1 MTAATGQKRG
11 VSAGQALSI
20 VALIVIGAGWGV
32 TQPLMKIAVST
43 GHGAFGLIFWQ
54 QVVMVLGLG
63 ALLLATGRRLPRDP
77 ASLRTYLVIALIGTL
92 LPASASYRA
101 AVHLPAGV
109 LSILL
114 SLIPMLAFPVA
125 LAMGVERF
133 RPVRLLGL
141 AAGLGAVLL
150 LVVPDASLPDRAMV
164 PWVGVALLAGISYA
178 FEGNFVARYGT
189 GQADAIQ
196 TIFGAALVAAL
207 LIWPVMLATGQGIA
221 VTAGLGPAEWAL
233 VGSSV
238 IHGAVYVGYLWLV
251 ARAGA
256 VFAVQCS
263 YIVTI
268 SGVFWAMVLL
278 GETYSP
284 YIWASLGL
292 MLIGLALVQPRDA
305 APGTRSGDAT
315 PRIGTTRADHL
326 TGL

>member
-1 MTAATGQKRG
+1 MTGR
-11 VSAGQALSI
+11 AGLIA
-20 VALIVIGAGWGV
+20 ALIVIGTGWGI
-32 TQPLMKIAVST
+32 TLPLMKIAVSS

-63 ALLLATGRRLPRDP
+63 ALMLATGRRLPRDP
-77 ASLRTYLVIALIGTL
+77 ASLRAYLLIAIIGTV
-92 LPASASYRA
+92 LPNSASYRA

-114 SLIPMLAFPVA
+114 SLIPMLAFPFA

-141 AAGLGAVLL
+141 VAGLGAVLL
-150 LVVPDASLPDRAMV
+150 LVLPEASLPDRSMV
-164 PWVGVALLAGISYA
+164 PWVGVALLAGIAYA

-196 TIFGAALVAAL
+196 TIFGASLAGAVMV
-207 LIWPVMLATGQGIA
+207 WPLMVGTGQGIDPRNG
-221 VTAGLGPAEWAL
+221 VGLAEAAL
-233 VGSSV
+233 VGSAL
-238 IHGAVYVGYLWLV
+238 IHAAVYVGYVWLV
-251 ARAGA
+251 GRAGS

-278 GETYSP
+278 GESYSP

-292 MLIGLALVQPRDA
+292 MLAGLALVQPRDIAVLA
-305 APGTRSGDAT
+305 APKA
-315 PRIGTTRADHL
+315 IGQTGVGRGAEVFDPGRRA
-326 TGL
+326 

>member
-1 MTAATGQKRG
+1 MSR
-11 VSAGQALSI
+11 AG
-20 VALIVIGAGWGV
+20 LIAVLVVIGTGWGI
-32 TQPLMKIAVST
+32 TQPLLKISVSD

-63 ALLLATGRRLPRDP
+63 ALMAVTRRRLPVD
-77 ASLRTYLVIALIGTL
+77 AGSLRAYLVIALIGTV
-92 LPASASYRA
+92 LPNSASYRA

-109 LSILL
+109 MSIML

-125 LAMGVERF
+125 LVMGVERF
-133 RPVRLLGL
+133 RPARLLGL

-189 GQADAIQ
+189 GRADAIQ
-196 TIFGAALVAAL
+196 TIFGASVVGAMLVWPLVA
-207 LIWPVMLATGQGIA
+207 ITGQSIPAQAAFSMAGAALIA
-221 VTAGLGPAEWAL
+221 
-233 VGSSV
+233 SSL
-238 IHGAVYVGYLWLV
+238 IHAAVYVGYVWLV
-251 ARAGA
+251 ARAGS

-278 GETYSP
+278 GESYSP
-284 YIWASLGL
+284 YIWASLAL
-292 MLIGLALVQPRDA
+292 MLVGLALVQPRDTGTLV
-305 APGTRSGDAT
+305 APDGMGQTGAGGDI
-315 PRIGTTRADHL
+315 RL
-326 TGL
+326 TDGR

>member
-1 MTAATGQKRG
+1 MTRAR
-11 VSAGQALSI
+11 GQAGLI
-20 VALIVIGAGWGV
+20 VALIVIGVGWGI
-32 TQPLMKIAVST
+32 TQPLMKIAVSS

-54 QVVMVLGLG
+54 QVVMVAGLG
-63 ALLLATGRRLPRDP
+63 ALMLATGRGLPRDP
-77 ASLRTYLVIALIGTL
+77 ASLRAYLVIAIIGTV
-92 LPASASYRA
+92 LPNSASYRA

-150 LVVPDASLPDRAMV
+150 LVLPEASLPDRAMV

-196 TIFGAALVAAL
+196 TIFGASLAGAILV
-207 LIWPVMLATGQGIA
+207 WPVMAGTGQGIDPR
-221 VTAGLGPAEWAL
+221 AGLGRPEAAL
-233 VGSSV
+233 VASSL
-238 IHGAVYVGYLWLV
+238 IHAAVYAGYVWLV
-251 ARAGA
+251 GRAGS

-268 SGVFWAMVLL
+268 SGVFWAMILL
-278 GETYSP
+278 DESYSP

-292 MLIGLALVQPRDA
+292 MLVGLALVQPRQPA
-305 APGTRSGDAT
+305 ATDAT
-315 PRIGTTRADHL
+315 LEAAPRIGNSAPDHQ
-326 TGL
+326 TGP